1 MKQIAMRKRSSG
13 RESSCLENESQY
25 QELLPALTLDF
36 INPFRYFYFARL
48 RLPVGIILK
57 RPAGLA
63 YVVVP
68 VEFACKWFLK
78 RDCSDRTDLGAP
90 AAVHTFPLTVVD
102 FRVA

>member
-1 MKQIAMRKRSSG
+1 MKQIAVRKQSSG
-13 RESSCLENESQY
+13 RESSCFETKGQY
-25 QELLPALTLDF
+25 QELPPALALDF

-68 VEFACKWFLK
+68 EEFACKWFFK
-78 RDCSDRTDLGAP
+78 ETAP
-90 AAVHTFPLTVVD
+90 TGQN
-102 FRVA
+102 